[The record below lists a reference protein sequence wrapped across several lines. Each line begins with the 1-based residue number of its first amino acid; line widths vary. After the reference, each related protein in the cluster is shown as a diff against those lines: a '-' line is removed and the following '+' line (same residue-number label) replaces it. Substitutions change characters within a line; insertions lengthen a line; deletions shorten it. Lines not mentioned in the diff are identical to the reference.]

1 MERKWV
7 RYIAWRFLLFLLLLF
22 YILLL
27 KRESTSFCDLMFTFC
42 PVLSLGWRW
51 TTGSTRSSWHCGSA
65 GEICPKFFAHIR
77 FADLMHCDKD
87 FFEELFDDNR
97 FLLSFKVPS
106 KCSNAVFQGPRGLR
120 GLQGPMG
127 PVGDRVSSF
136 YLFSLSRCRF
146 VSGCFFWPRS
156 LFVPRAS
163 LVSEASL
170 ASLAL
175 LERQWVSQC
184 LYHKNRKSLSVL
196 VSSSQ
201 LK

>member
-1 MERKWV
+1 
-7 RYIAWRFLLFLLLLF
+7 
-22 YILLL
+22 
-27 KRESTSFCDLMFTFC
+27 MFTFC
-42 PVLSLGWRW
+42 PVLSVGWCW

-65 GEICPKFFAHIR
+65 GEICPHKFCWFNALR
-77 FADLMHCDKD
+77 KGFS
-87 FFEELFDDNR
+87 EELFDDNR
-97 FLLSFKVPS
+97 LLLSFVVLS

-184 LYHKNRKSLSVL
+184 LYHKNRKSSLVL

>member
-1 MERKWV
+1 
-7 RYIAWRFLLFLLLLF
+7 
-22 YILLL
+22 
-27 KRESTSFCDLMFTFC
+27 MFTFC
-42 PVLSLGWRW
+42 PVLSVGWCW

-65 GEICPKFFAHIR
+65 GEICPHKFCWFNALR
-77 FADLMHCDKD
+77 KGFS
-87 FFEELFDDNR
+87 EELFDDNR
-97 FLLSFKVPS
+97 LLLSFVVLS

-184 LYHKNRKSLSVL
+184 LYHKNRKSLLVL